1 MNHPTQQPYTR
12 PITEALG
19 AHHILGQLLARVR
32 ESQARFEA
40 IQPTLPRSLRPHVRP
55 GMLEDNS
62 WHLLVSNAAIA
73 AKLKQCLPLLSQT
86 LREAGWPNAALKI
99 RIQPPTSTGQR

>member
-19 AHHILGQLLARVR
+19 THHVLGQLLARVR
-32 ESQARFEA
+32 QSQARFET

-55 GMLEDNS
+55 GVLDDES
-62 WHLLVSNAAIA
+62 WHLMAANAAVA
-73 AKLKQCLPLLSQT
+73 AKLKQCLPLISQV
-86 LREAGWPNAALKI
+86 LRDAGWPTLTLKI
-99 RIQPPTSTGQR
+99 KIQLPSPTSRR